1 MLNLSAARLLSLG
14 GAVAFMAACAGETSE
29 PLAPTL
35 NVGTQAAGEGEL
47 VICKAGNSAGSFEFT
62 WSIDHVAGGNY
73 SSGQVTVAV
82 GSCAVAAAVPTNS
95 GSLRLLATVTE
106 TLQPPDWSLTNVGV
120 TYSAPSL
127 PSTWPTPSVNLA
139 TGVVSNVGMANDVGA
154 EITFTNTYIP
164 PRTGCTYT
172 QGYWKTHSEYGPA
185 PYDATWALLA
195 NGADTP
201 FFLSGKT
208 WYQAFHTAPAGN
220 AYYNLAHQDM
230 AAQLSILDGAD
241 GTAVASA
248 LGSADALFALW
259 TPAQIGALKGNNA
272 LRQQFNALAETLDD
286 YNNGLI
292 GPGHCGG

>member
-1 MLNLSAARLLSLG
+1 MFNLSTARLLSLG
-14 GAVAFMAACAGETSE
+14 GAVAVMAACAGESSE
-29 PLAPTL
+29 PLAPSL
-35 NVGTQAAGEGEL
+35 AVGTLAAGEGEL
-47 VICKAGNSAGSFEFT
+47 VICKAGNAAGSFDFT

-82 GSCAVAAAVPTNS
+82 GSCELAAAVPTT
-95 GSLRLLATVTE
+95 GSLRLVATVTE
-106 TLQPPDWSLTNVGV
+106 AAPPLDWSLTNIGA
-120 TYSAPSL
+120 TYSAPVL
-127 PSTWPTPSVNLA
+127 PPTWPVPSINLA

-164 PRTGCTYT
+164 PLTGCTYT

-201 FFLSGKT
+201 FFLSGQT
-208 WYQAFHTAPAGN
+208 WYEVFHTPPAGN
-220 AYYNLAHQDM
+220 AYYNLAHQYM

-248 LGSADALFALW
+248 LSDADGLFAAW

-272 LRQQFNALAETLDD
+272 LRQQFNALAGTLGS
-286 YNNGLI
+286 YNEGDI

>member
-1 MLNLSAARLLSLG
+1 
-14 GAVAFMAACAGETSE
+14 V
-29 PLAPTL
+29 P
-35 NVGTQAAGEGEL
+35 
-47 VICKAGNSAGSFEFT
+47 
-62 WSIDHVAGGNY
+62 
-73 SSGQVTVAV
+73 SS
-82 GSCAVAAAVPTNS
+82 
-95 GSLRLLATVTE
+95 
-106 TLQPPDWSLTNVGV
+106 
-120 TYSAPSL
+120 
-127 PSTWPTPSVNLA
+127 NLA

-164 PRTGCTYT
+164 PLTGCTYT

-201 FFLSGKT
+201 FFLSGQT
-208 WYQAFHTAPAGN
+208 WYEVFHTPPAGN
-220 AYYNLAHQDM
+220 AYYNLAHQYM

-248 LGSADALFALW
+248 LSDADGLFAAW

-272 LRQQFNALAETLDD
+272 LRQQFNALAGTLGS
-286 YNNGLI
+286 YNEGDI